1 MKLNAFLKEYDALKE
16 NEQDA
21 FLRSHIKR
29 TYVPFMEKNK
39 MAERAAKASCVFDDR
54 YDPHSSIFRMFKMLD
69 MIEAYTDIQFDR
81 IKDGKTLVDKIYD
94 EFQMRGLFDKLES
107 ELSIRENSEFD
118 IVYMDTRVDLEERMT
133 SNYAMMENFTDRVG
147 NVINVVCEQVKEMI
161 QKAADSGMIEELA
174 KQLQIKE

>member
-29 TYVPFMEKNK
+29 TYVPFMEKNN
-39 MAERAAKASCVFDDR
+39 MAERAAKASFVFDDR
-54 YDPHSSIFRMFKMLD
+54 YNPHSSIFRMFKMLD

-107 ELSIRENSEFD
+107 ELSIREKYELD
-118 IVYMDTRVDLEERMT
+118 IVYMDTRVDLGERMT
-133 SNYAMMENFTDRVG
+133 SNYAMMEKFVERIN
-147 NVINVVCEQVKEMI
+147 NVFKILNDNLESFINSGELIETI
-161 QKAADSGMIEELA
+161 NSIKA
-174 KQLQIKE
+174 

>member
-29 TYVPFMEKNK
+29 TYVPFMEKNN

-107 ELSIRENSEFD
+107 ELSIREKYELD
-118 IVYMDTRVDLEERMT
+118 IVYMDTRVDLGERMT
-133 SNYAMMENFTDRVG
+133 SNYAMMEKFVERIN
-147 NVINVVCEQVKEMI
+147 NVFKILNDNLESFINSGELIETI
-161 QKAADSGMIEELA
+161 NSIKA
-174 KQLQIKE
+174 